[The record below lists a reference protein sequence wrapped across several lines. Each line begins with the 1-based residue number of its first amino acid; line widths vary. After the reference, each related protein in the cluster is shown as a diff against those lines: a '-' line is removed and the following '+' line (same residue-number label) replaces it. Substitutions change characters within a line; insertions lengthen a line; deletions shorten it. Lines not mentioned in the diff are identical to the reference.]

1 MAIINS
7 ISARWILDSRG
18 FPTVKC
24 EVTLDQQGKKAVGSA
39 SVPSG
44 ASTGTHEALELRDGE
59 KEFGGKGVSKAV
71 FNVNEIISKAVLNRE
86 FLGAAE
92 LDEAI
97 LALDS
102 TENKSELG
110 ANAILGVSMAAHR
123 AFASLAGLT
132 LWQYLRRLYFS
143 SLPQPTANKFPRL
156 MCNILNGGVHADSG
170 LAVQEFMIIPN
181 TQNVEDDIR
190 LASEVYQTLKSELKA
205 GNQSTG
211 LGDEGGFAPRLEGSE
226 KALEFIDSSITKA
239 GYSKLECDLG
249 LDAAA
254 SEFFDKEKNVY
265 NIDGQELSQ
274 SGLTD
279 FWTKLQEEYNL
290 ISIEDGFAEDDILG
304 WEIMTQKLGSKMS
317 LIGDDLFVTNMN
329 RFRDIGLKNSVAN
342 GVLIKLNQI
351 GSVLETCQMIN
362 LAKENN
368 YKVAVSHRSG
378 ETTDDFIADLAFASQ
393 ADFLKAGAPARGE
406 RVAKYNRL
414 LDIRDGLM

>member
-1 MAIINS
+1 MAIINKV
-7 ISARWILDSRG
+7 SARWILDSRG

-24 EVTLDQQGKKAVGSA
+24 EVTIDQQGKKATGIA

-44 ASTGTHEALELRDGE
+44 ASTGSHEALELRDQGT
-59 KEFGGKGVSKAV
+59 EFKGKGVDKAV
-71 FNVNEIISKAVLNRE
+71 FNVNEVISKAILNRE
-86 FLGAAE
+86 FVGAVE

-97 LALDS
+97 LSLDQ

-110 ANAILGVSMAAHR
+110 ANAILAVSMAAHR
-123 AFASLAGLT
+123 AFASLAGLE

-143 SLPQPTANKFPRL
+143 NLPQPTNSKFPRL

-181 TQNVEDDIR
+181 TENVEDDVR

-205 GNQSTG
+205 NNQSTG
-211 LGDEGGFAPRLEGSE
+211 LGDEGGFAPRLYGSV
-226 KALEFIDSSITKA
+226 KALEFIHDAIIKA
-239 GYSKLECDLG
+239 GYSKVQVDLG

-254 SEFFDKEKNVY
+254 SEFYDKEKNIY

-279 FWTKLQEEYNL
+279 FWSKLQEDYNL

-304 WEIMTQKLGSKMS
+304 WEILTQKLGSKMT
-317 LIGDDLFVTNMN
+317 LIGDDLFVTNMQ
-329 RFRDIGLKNSVAN
+329 RFSDIGLKNNVAN
-342 GVLIKLNQI
+342 GILIKLNQI
-351 GSVLETCQMIN
+351 GSVLETAKTIN

-368 YKVAVSHRSG
+368 YKIAVSHRSG
-378 ETTDDFIADLAFASQ
+378 ETGDDFIADLAFASQ

-414 LDIRDGLM
+414 LDIRDSLL